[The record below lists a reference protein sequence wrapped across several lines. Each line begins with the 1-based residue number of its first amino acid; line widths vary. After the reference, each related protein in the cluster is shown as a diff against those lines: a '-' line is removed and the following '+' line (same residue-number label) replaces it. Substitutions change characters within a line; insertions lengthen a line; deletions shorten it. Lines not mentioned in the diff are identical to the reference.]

1 MFIAAFFIISKM
13 EIGEVAVDGGKMNK
27 LMDSYSRKLLS
38 NKKELTTDAC
48 TIMDD
53 NVNQYVK

>member
-1 MFIAAFFIISKM
+1 M
-13 EIGEVAVDGGKMNK
+13 EIGEVAVDRGKMNK

-48 TIMDD
+48 NIMDD